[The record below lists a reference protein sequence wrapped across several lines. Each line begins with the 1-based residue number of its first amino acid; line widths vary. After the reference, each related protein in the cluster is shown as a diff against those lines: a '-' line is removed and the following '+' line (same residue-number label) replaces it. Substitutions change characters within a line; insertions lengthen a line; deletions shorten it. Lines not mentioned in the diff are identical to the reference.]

1 MRERE
6 IHPCPSALAGRIGP
20 AAQHL
25 PLPLSSSPSSS
36 VQPTEGARPSPSP
49 PDLLAA
55 PRRHI
60 AEGIR
65 MSPLGLVDN
74 PRDLSPPPAPLPRFS
89 ISPEHHHRRRSPLTR
104 PPCSPRLAEESNSS
118 ACFLYSISDQGF
130 ELGATTAPE
139 SSSSAP
145 TVAGAP
151 PPIADA
157 LLLLSH
163 HRGLRVPPR

>member
-1 MRERE
+1 MA
-6 IHPCPSALAGRIGP
+6 HWPSRPNRSSGPASPPPLVVFPPPRLFTRPRAHALAVPAGP
-20 AAQHL
+20 AHRPTPPHRRGDKDESPRPRRQPSRSFSPAC
-25 PLPLSSSPSSS
+25 SSPS
-36 VQPTEGARPSPSP
+36 
-49 PDLLAA
+49 L
-55 PRRHI
+55 
-60 AEGIR
+60 
-65 MSPLGLVDN
+65 
-74 PRDLSPPPAPLPRFS
+74 S